1 MDWRR
6 TFSWLGL
13 TTCLSAGRAGLRQRG
28 KLLVT
33 SLALLACSVL
43 SSTSCLRKRD
53 PGGCGE
59 EEMVMIEL
67 QTGCKLTARRG
78 IVNLALLCG
87 FNVLLTLVEVG
98 EG

>member
-1 MDWRR
+1 MDWRTR
-6 TFSWLGL
+6 FSWLDL
-13 TTCLSAGRAGLRQRG
+13 TTCLSAGSGGLRQRG
-28 KLLVT
+28 KQLVT
-33 SLALLACSVL
+33 SLALLACLVL

-78 IVNLALLCG
+78 IVNQALL
-87 FNVLLTLVEVG
+87 
-98 EG
+98 

>member
-1 MDWRR
+1 MDWRTR
-6 TFSWLGL
+6 FSRLDL
-13 TTCLSAGRAGLRQRG
+13 TTCLPAGTGGQRQQG
-28 KLLVT
+28 KQLDT
-33 SLALLACSVL
+33 SLALLACLVL

-78 IVNLALLCG
+78 LVNLAPL
-87 FNVLLTLVEVG
+87 
-98 EG
+98 